1 MQLNTEAHEA
11 LERAFGTQ
19 ALKLLLSNIND
30 ELDYGIGKDSSLI
43 KGKDLRSNII
53 NLINALTQKGV
64 QNVINEFGIT
74 ANNGD
79 IRANNKAVQK
89 ILERVVKTNGVGEGA
104 IELFR
109 NGGLAEALGSR
120 LLFEQSISK
129 VVNKRVV
136 DVNLNGGSAVQQ
148 SVFGLVGKKKVNDEE
163 GGLHVLNG
171 GRKLKWIRKDNSMEI
186 MLSVRLFRDIIP
198 KEEQTTYKNMRQW
211 LIDNDII
218 HGIKSDRVKPLTEE

>member
-30 ELDYGIGKDSSLI
+30 ELDYGIGKDSSPI

-136 DVNLNGGSAVQQ
+136 DVNLNGGSAVQ
-148 SVFGLVGKKKVNDEE
+148 
-163 GGLHVLNG
+163 
-171 GRKLKWIRKDNSMEI
+171 
-186 MLSVRLFRDIIP
+186 
-198 KEEQTTYKNMRQW
+198 
-211 LIDNDII
+211 
-218 HGIKSDRVKPLTEE
+218 